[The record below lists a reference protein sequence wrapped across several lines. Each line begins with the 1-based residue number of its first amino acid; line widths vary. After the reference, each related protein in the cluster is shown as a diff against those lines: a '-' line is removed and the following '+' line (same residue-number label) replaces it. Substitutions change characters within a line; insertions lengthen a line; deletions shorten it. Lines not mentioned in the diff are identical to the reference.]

1 MAIADVV
8 PEIIAGRVLAPKDA
22 MTESR
27 LAGNVI
33 LLRERYEKLD
43 HRNGLPSILARPLP
57 ASGRIVL
64 FVPAPTHEPH
74 MAFAA
79 GRLVSSGLADAV
91 VISGVEEKKQSWLQ
105 TVADETAHYLAGADG
120 TVLTMRQGTFSIF
133 GANLPARVMQ
143 IASAITGQGAAALP
157 TSGAPLLM
165 MPAQTVDAW
174 IDAEMPPMYAMESV
188 GFATQLELFLDT
200 QIPHGT
206 ADRQTPEDAAM
217 LRKFVLVPMLDKD
230 AFKGSRALTRIAADT
245 LGYRLWETV
254 PSPTAKRA
262 IILAPAGKPRPIVVV
277 ARENGQPRV
286 LEAPH
291 AGREELRDFAVR
303 AAFAI
308 DAHSIILGLLTS
320 AGHVYH
326 GDAFRSAH
334 QAASDTDPA
343 TILVRE
349 GIDAQGVVSLGPWGP
364 DSEKTLA
371 ATKQALY
378 DLGFVSAEKPLD
390 PASRDIAARTVLGGT
405 HMVGITTDAFSLEVA
420 SLDEARLAHRSFGD
434 KVPFVDGTLAQTAQN
449 LWRLGPLAD
458 APDTLRPLSLSAAQ
472 EQSVVARRNLNE
484 IIAAGMAR
492 GAFVRTRRGQ
502 FLLVVSKHGA
512 LAYAGA
518 VALHPVPIPNDAP
531 TQADTF
537 AQCEELLLSSGACE
551 VKTP

>member
-1 MAIADVV
+1 MAIADVI
-8 PEIIAGRVLAPKDA
+8 PEIIAGRVLSPKDA
-22 MTESR
+22 MVENR
-27 LAGNVI
+27 LAANVI
-33 LLRERYEKLD
+33 ILRERFEKLE
-43 HRNGLPSILARPLP
+43 HRNGLPTVLARPLP

-91 VISGVEEKKQSWLQ
+91 VISGVEEATPSWLQ
-105 TVADETAHYLAGADG
+105 TMADETAHYLAGADG
-120 TVLTMRQGTFSIF
+120 TVLTMRQGNFGLF
-133 GANLPARVMQ
+133 GANLPGRVMQ
-143 IASAITGQGAAALP
+143 IANAVTGQGAAAMP
-157 TSGAPLLM
+157 TSGPPLLM

-200 QIPHGT
+200 QVPHGV
-206 ADRQTPEDAAM
+206 ADRQPPEDAAM
-217 LRKFVLVPMLDKD
+217 LRKFVLIPMLGKD
-230 AFKGSRALTRIAADT
+230 AFKSSRALTRIAADT

-254 PSPTAKRA
+254 PSPAAKRA
-262 IILAPAGKPRPIVVV
+262 IILTPAQKPRPIVVV
-277 ARENGQPRV
+277 ARDGGQPRV

-291 AGREELRDFAVR
+291 AGRVELRDFAVR
-303 AAFAI
+303 TAFAV
-308 DAHSIILGLLTS
+308 DAHATILGLLTS

-334 QAASDTDPA
+334 QAASDQDPA

-371 ATKQALY
+371 STKQALY
-378 DLGFVSAEKPLD
+378 DLGFVSQEKPLD
-390 PASRDIAARTVLGGT
+390 PAARDIAARTVLGGT
-405 HMVGITTDAFSLEVA
+405 HMVGVQTDAFSLEVA

-434 KVPFVDGTLAQTAQN
+434 KVPFVDGNLAQMAQY

-458 APDTLRPLSLSAAQ
+458 GPDTLRPLQLSAAQ

-492 GAFVRTRRGQ
+492 AAFVRTRRGQ
-502 FLLVVSKHGA
+502 FLLVVTKHGTNA
-512 LAYAGA
+512 SAAA
-518 VALHPVPIPNDAP
+518 VALHPVPIPTDAP
-531 TQADTF
+531 TQADSF
-537 AQCEELLLSSGACE
+537 LQCEEVLLSSGICE
-551 VKTP
+551 ARIQ